1 MPAYLTHRMAGEKVL
16 EVVDVP
22 HGGAFYLGCQGP
34 DMLFFHN
41 YQPWRRNK
49 TLFALGV
56 SMHGG
61 DTRKLLDHLVGYV
74 LSYTGPDRDELVA
87 YAAGFITHYAVDKN
101 AHPIVYRKTGDDDAR
116 HQAFEYMW
124 DSYTASLHWGME
136 PSRYNIESE
145 IMYDPIGPGICAW
158 YCRAAEE
165 LYGLHISPE
174 AVRQAQRQ
182 FAHAKQ
188 ALGRV
193 GPVRRFYLG
202 LIGKVAGFDTTSLLY
217 PVERDFSLFNAAE
230 YERMEASV
238 DAGVAQAREMLPIA
252 LRAMA
257 AAEPLPPWFGDLNFA
272 GEPVERK

>member
-1 MPAYLTHRMAGEKVL
+1 ML
-16 EVVDVP
+16 EAVEVP
-22 HGGAFYLGCQGP
+22 NRGAFYLGCQGP

-41 YQPWRRNK
+41 YQPWRRDK

-61 DTRKLLDHLVGYV
+61 DARKLLSHLIGYV
-74 LSYTGPDRDELVA
+74 RAYAGPDREELVS
-87 YAAGFITHYAVDKN
+87 YAAGFLTHYAIDKN

-124 DSYTASLHWGME
+124 DSHTSVEHWGME
-136 PSRYNIESE
+136 PSRYNIEDE
-145 IMYDPIGPGICAW
+145 IMYDEIGPGIRAW
-158 YCRAAEE
+158 YSIAADE
-165 LYGLHISPE
+165 LYGLHISPA

-217 PVERDFSLFNAAE
+217 PIKRDFSLFSAAE
-230 YERMEASV
+230 YESMKASV
-238 DAGVAQAREMLPIA
+238 DAGVGQAREMLPIA

-257 AAEPLPPWFGDLNFA
+257 AAEPLPPWFGDLDFA
-272 GEPVERK
+272 GEPAGRK